1 MTKFMTKEQR
11 DKVSNRLVLNF
22 GIILA
27 GALIMLYVYNFIS
40 AGYVKQAQNVVGVVA
55 IISAV
60 LAIVFAAIGKAKGN
74 KMLRIAPVFL
84 GMFIAG
90 AITFLPRFIPALD
103 EKTAVI
109 IVFLAMLVYFI
120 VMAVITAVI
129 LKKHPEQPREK
140 KQIHHAKKKK
150 RK

>member
-11 DKVSNRLVLNF
+11 EKVSNRLILNF

-27 GALIMLYVYNFIS
+27 GALVMLYVYNFIS
-40 AGYVKQAQNVVGVVA
+40 AGYVRQAQNVVGVAA

-60 LAIVFAAIGKAKGN
+60 LAIVFAVIGKVKGN
-74 KMLRIAPVFL
+74 KMASVAPVFL

-90 AITFLPRFIPALD
+90 AITFLPRFVSALD
-103 EKTAVI
+103 AKTAVI
-109 IVFLAMLVYFI
+109 IVFLAMLLYFI

-140 KQIHHAKKKK
+140 KQIHHAKKK
-150 RK
+150 RKK

>member
-11 DKVSNRLVLNF
+11 EKVSNRLILNF
-22 GIILA
+22 GILLC

-40 AGYVKQAQNVVGVVA
+40 AGYVNQAQNVVGVIA
-55 IISAV
+55 IISAIA
-60 LAIVFAAIGKAKGN
+60 AIVFAVLGKVKN
-74 KMLRIAPVFL
+74 EKLFKWAPVFL

-90 AITFLPRFIPALD
+90 AITFLPRLIPALTA
-103 EKTAVI
+103 KNAVI
-109 IVFLAMLVYFI
+109 IVFLLMLVYFI

-129 LKKHPEQPREK
+129 LKTHPEQPKEK
-140 KQIHHAKKKK
+140 KAIHHAKKKK

>member
-11 DKVSNRLVLNF
+11 EKVSNRLILNF
-22 GIILA
+22 GILLC
-27 GALIMLYVYNFIS
+27 GALIMLYVYNFIN
-40 AGYVKQAQNVVGVVA
+40 AGYVSQAQNVCGVVA

-60 LAIVFAAIGKAKGN
+60 LAIVFAVIGKVKGN
-74 KMLRIAPVFL
+74 KLLSVAPVFL

-90 AITFLPRFIPALD
+90 AITYLPRLVSAL
-103 EKTAVI
+103 EAKTAVI

-120 VMAVITAVI
+120 IMAVITAVI
-129 LKKHPEQPREK
+129 LKKHPEQPKEK

>member
-1 MTKFMTKEQR
+1 MTKNER
-11 DKVSNRLVLNF
+11 EKVSNRLILNF

-60 LAIVFAAIGKAKGN
+60 LAIVFAVIGKVKGSN
-74 KMLRIAPVFL
+74 LLKVAPMLL
-84 GMFIAG
+84 GMFVAG

-103 EKTAVI
+103 AKTAVI

-150 RK
+150 KNKR

>member
-11 DKVSNRLVLNF
+11 EKVSNRLLLNF
-22 GIILA
+22 GILLF

-40 AGYVKQAQNVVGVVA
+40 AGYVNQTQNTVGVIA
-55 IISAV
+55 IISAI
-60 LAIVFAAIGKAKGN
+60 LAIVFAVFGKVKSE
-74 KMLRIAPVFL
+74 KYLKFAPVFL

-90 AITFLPRFIPALD
+90 AITFLPRLIPALSA
-103 EKTAVI
+103 KNAVI
-109 IVFLAMLVYFI
+109 IVFLLMLVYFI

-129 LKKHPEQPREK
+129 LKKHPEQPKEK
-140 KQIHHAKKKK
+140 KQVHHAKKKK

>member
-11 DKVSNRLVLNF
+11 EHVSNRLILNF
-22 GIILA
+22 GILLC

-40 AGYVKQAQNVVGVVA
+40 AGYVNQAQNVVGVIA
-55 IISAV
+55 IVSAV
-60 LAIVFAAIGKAKGN
+60 AAIVFAVLGKTKN
-74 KMLRIAPVFL
+74 EKFLKWAPVFL

-90 AITFLPRFIPALD
+90 AITFLPRLIPALTA
-103 EKTAVI
+103 KNAVI
-109 IVFLAMLVYFI
+109 IVFLLMLVYFI

-129 LKKHPEQPREK
+129 LKKHPEQPKEK
-140 KQIHHAKKKK
+140 KQIHHTKKKK